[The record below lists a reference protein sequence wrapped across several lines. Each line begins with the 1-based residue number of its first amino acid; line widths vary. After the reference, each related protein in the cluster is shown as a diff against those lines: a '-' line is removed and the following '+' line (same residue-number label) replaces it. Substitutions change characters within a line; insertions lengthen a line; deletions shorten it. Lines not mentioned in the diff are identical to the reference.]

1 MNSSFLKDKDS
12 LGAKIKSAGFGASFA
27 KPVVM
32 NNAGTNNT
40 GWQAQLNLR
49 FAKRASNNSVV
60 SGRTVLVEREH
71 SGPLVVQK
79 PLYPEG
85 DSICHAV
92 IVHPPGGI
100 AGGDQLRLHANLE
113 AGAHA
118 LLTTPGAGKWYKA
131 NGREAAQ
138 HLQFTLGAR
147 ATLEWLPQETILFDS
162 AQVRMSTRVELAADA
177 KFAGWEIL
185 CFGRRAAGEV
195 FAAGSLRQRVQ
206 IWRGEEVLWNEAA
219 NLQAG
224 SRAMLSP
231 VGMNGRSI
239 SATFLVA
246 AGAVPT
252 QVLAACR
259 AITPRDGNA
268 FGVTALP
275 EILAARFLGDKAEH
289 AREYFEKL
297 WQVLRPW
304 YANTEM
310 QRPRIWST

>member
-1 MNSSFLKDKDS
+1 MTIAADGAENLHADS
-12 LGAKIKSAGFGASFA
+12 GASFA
-27 KPVVM
+27 VPLAM
-32 NNAGTNNT
+32 IAT

-49 FAKRASNNSVV
+49 FAARPSNNSVV
-60 SGRTVLVEREH
+60 NGRTVLVEREH

-85 DSICHAV
+85 ERICHAV

-100 AGGDQLRLHANLE
+100 AGGDELRLHATLE
-113 AGAHA
+113 ADTQA

-131 NGREAAQ
+131 NGRDAAQ
-138 HLQFTLGAR
+138 QLQFKLGER
-147 ATLEWLPQETILFDS
+147 AILEWLPQETILFDA
-162 AQVRMSTRVELAADA
+162 AQAQMTTHVELAVDA

-206 IWRGEEVLWNEAA
+206 IWRGEELLWNEAV
-219 NLQAG
+219 NLSAG

-231 VGMNGRSI
+231 VGMNGSSI

-246 AGAVPT
+246 AGAVPM
-252 QVLAACR
+252 QVLEECR
-259 AITPRDGNA
+259 AIIPKDGNA
-268 FGVTALP
+268 YGVTALP
-275 EILAARFLGDKAEH
+275 EIFAARFLGDNAEH

-304 YANTEM
+304 YAHTEM